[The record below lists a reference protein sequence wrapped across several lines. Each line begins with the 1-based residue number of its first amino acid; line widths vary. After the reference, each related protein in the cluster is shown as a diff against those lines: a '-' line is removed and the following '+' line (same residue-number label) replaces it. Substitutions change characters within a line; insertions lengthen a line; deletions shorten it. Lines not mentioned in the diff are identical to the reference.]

1 MENLKEKSLYQQTL
15 ENYQGNLN
23 NEIIEISES
32 ELESLKYT
40 NRNYQLPFED
50 FKKYLKE
57 EVFKYIL
64 FDNTTN
70 QLDEVDYLFP
80 NKPEIW
86 KYLKANL
93 STDINKKLRQ
103 LEKSLKVYIGTLN
116 DYLKNKDVTIDNSKN
131 NNTSTN
137 NNIDQL
143 DGDYFTNLTTLSDK
157 LITNGL
163 YNNMEGYQDPVDLTQ
178 ADIFHY
184 NYIKLNFNEQYV
196 RLFKLDQINQIL
208 NGKLGFQ
215 ELFNQYFPDY
225 SNKNENEILENESDN
240 NKTLSKLEDIQLVF
254 IEKIAGTTSFLK
266 GSEENIEDPN
276 SGDSFTKGKI
286 VKLPNISLKNVLE
299 LIQTEK
305 YKNIDKKSLQRPAI
319 APGKTCRP
327 KFNAIDKETGD
338 FIGYTQWTGVQ
349 LFDIDIKD
357 ATIAPQVRDGLHQQL
372 KNYPWYVATTLST
385 SGSGLHIYTYEDITN
400 LTSTTSGNH
409 LLKQF
414 MELDRKDL
422 IENTLKYFYK
432 YTYTKKGNII
442 ENIILNN
449 FQELAK
455 EANQRNE
462 KSHIIE
468 EWIDL
473 HSDKITQPLYIAS
486 DKDIK
491 INPNFEVVSIF
502 YPCKHYDN
510 QQQYSFLINPKDK
523 AKKYNKTPIAKTKKF
538 TPPTFSK
545 SDNPGLRK
553 KDWNIVCPFDD
564 SSNIEDIKKLLH
576 TPEHLDYSGR
586 WNVANTLSFLFPKN
600 RKLSEAIFNLI
611 SDKQDPKETTGIFNT
626 AYGSAKLATKY
637 GIFLL
642 KSHGF
647 PVNYYAKNKNEI
659 LNKNNNP
666 SNTNG
671 TPENY
676 DRFNKELVKIKA
688 ESPDN
693 LKPLDPAL
701 VNDNRYYLSHLIRD
715 HKSERSTLENEMLN
729 IAATRVQQ
737 TNKGLYETS
746 FIEENTLPINA
757 KPGDYLSNYSK
768 TIENFFENFKD
779 KFNQPDSKYLTN
791 FRYLIAPPGSG
802 KTEYAKIQAHQY
814 LNEKG
819 IRTIIFEP
827 MLSIISNKFNHPDY
841 YIVTR
846 VDDFDKIMTDEK
858 LKKETEGKI
867 FIAVFD
873 KFLMDGRL
881 DFKKL
886 SKYNITNIFFDESHL
901 IHTSAYRERFSKF
914 FDEHHFN
921 NVKFLQS
928 EEGKKFTIT
937 LMTGTPIGEHKFIGD
952 LQKVPTIIYDNIE
965 SNRGKREKN
974 FEIRQVETKRQMYL
988 TIVKDV
994 VEGIMERNVKPMV
1007 IIQQGETAVEVMSN
1021 LLQEYTNYYCQ
1032 KHNIPTKL
1040 IESKYYARQNK
1051 DLIDVTYINN
1061 TSQWPEN
1068 TDVLFCTS
1076 YLSAGIDINTPG
1088 DFELYFMSIEPGY
1101 TIDQFC
1107 NRIRKGNI
1115 NSYIYTYQY
1124 IKDSKTGEI
1133 EYNDIKTVHPI
1144 DINREED
1151 RESIKS
1157 IFRWVSK
1164 KFNENRD
1171 VDYTTR
1177 RDISVEQITRSYQ
1190 CIHFDR
1196 EKEKYILSDEALN
1209 QYLYERGLVEYHQQ
1223 LPVLLNRMH
1232 SFGYKVGFQSNWKP
1246 FEDDGMMNRDYLM
1259 NIAEGITDKNKDIS
1273 QGMILD
1279 ILSVFND
1286 DTIYILQQVMEGK
1299 FELKNIV
1306 THPDYIDFELDG
1318 SEDLPVNILL
1328 DEENKT
1334 LYARST
1340 KVVEKVLP
1348 IITSLSRNYD
1358 MATIRE
1364 IFVSAKRKNGTYNMK
1379 ELMRIKQAAVINKHY
1394 QSGLYNVD
1402 SEALIEDVHNMVKYS
1417 EDYKVEEVM
1426 NLETGQ
1432 YEEQETGKISK
1443 RTYHELLDKYTE
1455 KTINTCDPNLT
1466 IFGHLRNKKEKEIA
1480 LKILKES
1487 IKQGIEEITK
1497 TILKVGRFGN
1507 KSGMATVEIRK
1518 ANFLTKYEKWEQDN
1532 KNMIMNIKIPRIITD
1547 MGGRVIH
1554 NPNLHKYED
1563 KMVISIGTEIPRAVP
1578 NFLENK

>member
-1 MENLKEKSLYQQTL
+1 MENHKKSVYSKTL
-15 ENYQGNLN
+15 DNFQNNLN
-23 NEIIEISES
+23 NHSDFKELLSISKLE
-32 ELESLKYT
+32 EESLKTT

-50 FKKYLKE
+50 FKEYLKE
-57 EVFKYIL
+57 NVFKYIL

-70 QLDEVDYLFP
+70 HLDEVDCLFP

-86 KYLKANL
+86 KYLRANL
-93 STDINKKLRQ
+93 SIDQNKKLKQ
-103 LEKSLKVYIGTLN
+103 LEKTLKVYIATLN
-116 DYLKNKDVTIDNSKN
+116 DYLKNKDVSLKNSN
-131 NNTSTN
+131 NNTTN
-137 NNIDQL
+137 NLELLN
-143 DGDYFTNLTTLSDK
+143 GDYFTDLTTLSDK
-157 LITNGL
+157 LISTGL
-163 YNNMEGYQDPVDLTQ
+163 HNNMEDYKDPVDLTE

-196 RLFKLDQINQIL
+196 RLFKLDQINKIL

-225 SNKNENEILENESDN
+225 SKNSENNQSIEDINNTLDKLEN
-240 NKTLSKLEDIQLVF
+240 IQLVF
-254 IEKIAGTTSFLK
+254 IEKIAGTTSFIK
-266 GSEENIEDPN
+266 GTEENIEDPN
-276 SGDSFTKGKI
+276 TGDIITKGKI
-286 VKLPNISLKNVLE
+286 LKLPNISLKNVLE
-299 LIQTEK
+299 LIQTEQ
-305 YKNIDKKSLQRPAI
+305 YKNLDKKSLQRPAI
-319 APGKTCRP
+319 TPGKNCRP
-327 KFNAIDKETGD
+327 KFNAIDKDTMD
-338 FIGYTQWTGVQ
+338 YIGYTQWSGVQ

-357 ATIAPQVRDGLHQQL
+357 SVISSQVRDGLHEKL
-372 KNYPWYVATTLST
+372 KHYPWYVATTLST
-385 SGSGLHIYTYEDITN
+385 SGSGLHIYTYEDISN
-400 LTSTTSGNH
+400 LYNGK
-409 LLKQF
+409 LLHQF
-414 MELDRKDL
+414 MELGRKDL
-422 IENTLKYFYK
+422 VENTLKYFYK

-442 ENIILNN
+442 ENIILKN
-449 FQELAK
+449 FQDLAS

-473 HSDKITQPLYIAS
+473 HSDKITQPLYISS

-502 YPCKHYDN
+502 YPCKQYDN
-510 QQQYSFLINPKDK
+510 QEQYSFLINPKDK
-523 AKKYNKTPIAKTKKF
+523 AKKYNKTPIAKSKKF
-538 TPPTFSK
+538 QSPSFSK

-553 KDWNIVCPFDD
+553 KDWNIVCPFNDD
-564 SSNIEDIKKLLH
+564 SNIEDIKKLLH
-576 TPEHLDYSGR
+576 SPEHLDYSGR

-600 RKLSEAIFNLI
+600 RKLSEAIYNLI
-611 SDKQDPKETTGIFNT
+611 SDKQDTKETIGVFNT

-637 GIFLL
+637 GIYLL
-642 KSHGF
+642 NSHGF
-647 PVNYYAKNKNEI
+647 PVKYFAKNIEK
-659 LNKNNNP
+659 P
-666 SNTNG
+666 SNNSSTGNA
-671 TPENY
+671 ESY
-676 DRFNKELVKIKA
+676 DKFNKELVKIKA
-688 ESPDN
+688 EAPEN

-701 VNDNRYYLSHLIRD
+701 VNDNRYYLSHLLRD
-715 HKSERSTLENEMLN
+715 HKSERTPEENEMLN
-729 IAATRVQQ
+729 IAATRVLQ

-768 TIENFFENFKD
+768 IIEDFFENFKQ

-846 VDDFDKIMTDEK
+846 VDDFDRIMTDEK
-858 LKKETEGKI
+858 LRKETEGKI

-901 IHTSAYRERFSKF
+901 IHTSSYRERFTKF
-914 FDEHHFN
+914 FDENHFN
-921 NVKFLQS
+921 NIKFLQS
-928 EEGKKFTIT
+928 EEGKKFIIT

-974 FEIRQVETKRQMYL
+974 FEIRQVETKKQMYL
-988 TIVKDV
+988 TIVKDI
-994 VEGIMERNVKPMV
+994 VEGIMERNAKPMV
-1007 IIQQGETAVEVMSN
+1007 IIQQGETAVEIMATII
-1021 LLQEYTNYYCQ
+1021 QEYTNYYCQ
-1032 KHNIPTKL
+1032 KHNIPSKL

-1061 TSQWPEN
+1061 TSEWPEN

-1076 YLSAGIDINTPG
+1076 YLSAGIDINTLG
-1088 DFELYFMSIEPGY
+1088 NFEIYFMSTETGY

-1124 IKDSKTGEI
+1124 TKDSKTGEI
-1133 EYNDIKTVHPI
+1133 EYKDHKTVHNI
-1144 DINREED
+1144 DIVRTED

-1157 IFRWVSK
+1157 IFRWITK
-1164 KFNENRD
+1164 RFDNHIDFE
-1171 VDYTTR
+1171 TR

-1196 EKEKYILSDEALN
+1196 EKEKYVLSEEALN

-1232 SFGYKVGFQSNWKP
+1232 SFGYKVGYQPYWKP
-1246 FEDDGMMNRDYLM
+1246 FEDDGIMNYDYLM
-1259 NIAEGITDKNKDIS
+1259 NISNGISDKNKDIS

-1286 DTIYILQQVMEGK
+1286 DTIHILQQVMEGK
-1299 FELKNIV
+1299 FELKNLI
-1306 THPDYIDFELDG
+1306 THPDYVDFEVENMD
-1318 SEDLPVNILL
+1318 DLPVNIIL
-1328 DEENKT
+1328 DEDKKI

-1358 MATIRE
+1358 METIRE

-1379 ELMRIKQAAVINKHY
+1379 ELMRIKQAAIINKHY
-1394 QSGLYNVD
+1394 QAGVYNVD
-1402 SEALIEDVHNMVKYS
+1402 SEALIEDVHNLVKYS

-1432 YEEQETGKISK
+1432 YEEIETGKISR
-1443 RTYHELLDKYTE
+1443 RTYYELLDKYTD
-1455 KTINTCDPNLT
+1455 KTISTCDPNMS
-1466 IFGHLRNKKEKEIA
+1466 IFSHLRNKKEKEEAI
-1480 LKILKES
+1480 KILKER
-1487 IKQGIEEITK
+1487 IKEGIEEITK
-1497 TILKVGRFGN
+1497 TILKVGRFGH
-1507 KSGMATVEIRK
+1507 KTGMAVVEIRK
-1518 ANFLTKYEKWEQDN
+1518 ADFTTKYEKWEDEN
-1532 KNMIMNIKIPRIITD
+1532 KNMLMNIKIPRIITD

-1554 NPNLHKYED
+1554 NPNFHKYED
-1563 KMVISIGTEIPRAVP
+1563 KMAISIGTDYKTVNP
-1578 NFLENK
+1578 